1 MSAKFRAKK
10 TWEVWSGGMDSKVYE
25 WDFSR
30 GLPTNI
36 YDMSKFCI
44 HLHYI
49 DLFNNDKLSS
59 QGTIS
64 SSNV

>member
-36 YDMSKFCI
+36 YDMSKICRNTFA
-44 HLHYI
+44 L
-49 DLFNNDKLSS
+49 DLF
-59 QGTIS
+59 I
-64 SSNV
+64 

>member
-36 YDMSKFCI
+36 YDMSKICRNTFALDFFI
-44 HLHYI
+44 
-49 DLFNNDKLSS
+49 
-59 QGTIS
+59 
-64 SSNV
+64 